1 MTEPAAEDGTLATH
15 LSHLAATADDVITF
29 LSQPHEEA
37 EINPVALAKS
47 EHLATSLRE
56 VIDALRHHD
65 HLAMT
70 SDDVWKTLTMKHQA
84 AEDGTLT

>member
-1 MTEPAAEDGTLATH
+1 MTEPTAEDGTLANH
-15 LSHLAATADDVITF
+15 LSHLAATADDVIGF
-29 LSQPHEEA
+29 LNQAHDDA
-37 EINPVALAKS
+37 EIKPAALAKS

-56 VIDALRHHD
+56 VVDALRHHD

-70 SDDVWKTLTMKHQA
+70 SDDVWKSLTMKHQA